1 MGGAFATGRGLRF
14 TSHRPKCFKN
24 LLLAW
29 LTPSGAKNLFLSK
42 IDPLYVKLYGTL
54 SEKDFVAAT
63 LASLNQ
69 IESKLEKLVKL
80 VQSATISV
88 KLGMSID
95 PITGSDLKQ
104 SRNL

>member
-1 MGGAFATGRGLRF
+1 
-14 TSHRPKCFKN
+14 
-24 LLLAW
+24 
-29 LTPSGAKNLFLSK
+29 
-42 IDPLYVKLYGTL
+42 L

-69 IESKLEKLVKL
+69 IEYKLEKIVKL
-80 VQSATISV
+80 VQSATRSV
-88 KLGMSID
+88 KLGMPID